1 MDYCIKR
8 LFKAFLIGRIVS
20 SRNTEVFEKKA
31 FLRPFFV
38 YGGKKAFKRPF
49 LGDR

>member
-8 LFKAFLIGRIVS
+8 LFKALLIGRIVS

-31 FLRPFFV
+31 FFGGQVSIIVVRPYTAGYVNLR
-38 YGGKKAFKRPF
+38 
-49 LGDR
+49 